1 MDDTG
6 TMILQRCLMM
16 NLRQRL
22 FAILV
27 ISFVLSA
34 IAPLWAAEMR
44 PNVLFIAIDD
54 LRCELGCYGKKHVH
68 SPNIDRL
75 AERGMRFDRAY
86 VQAAF
91 CNPSRASFLTG
102 LRPDDTKVL
111 GNREWFRKTL
121 PDAVT
126 MPQLFKDNGYYAYR
140 IGKIYHGTESMD
152 DPKGWNRAIYPQ
164 GTDLG
169 KKGQGRNLTDDKVR
183 WCRWKSAEGND
194 EDQPD
199 GQIAALAVD
208 FLEHE
213 QSQPFFLAVGFHKP
227 HDPFVAP
234 ARYFD
239 YYPPEKVQL
248 NRDPVDRSPELPP
261 ALPDGLKK
269 EFDKFDDA
277 KRCEFLRAYLACVSF
292 VDAQV
297 GKVLD
302 ALKETGHD
310 DDTIVV
316 LVSDHGYHLG
326 ERGWWN
332 KNTLFE
338 LTARTPMIVY
348 TPEMKA
354 AGKPCSRLVEFVDIY
369 PTIANYCG
377 LTPPD
382 DLAGRSFLPLLD
394 NPEQPWKD
402 AAFMQ
407 LVRGPIDG
415 RTVRTERWR
424 YTEWDGGREG
434 VELYDHDR
442 DPGEYH
448 NLAADPAHAETV
460 TGLQTLL
467 RGGPKRP

>member
-1 MDDTG
+1 MSTTWQLLIG
-6 TMILQRCLMM
+6 SIVAWFGLAT
-16 NLRQRL
+16 
-22 FAILV
+22 
-27 ISFVLSA
+27 
-34 IAPLWAAEMR
+34 IASGATAEAA
-44 PNVLFIAIDD
+44 PNVLFIAVDD
-54 LRCELGCYGKKHVH
+54 LRCELGCYGKSHVH

-102 LRPDDTKVL
+102 LRPDQTKVL
-111 GNREWFRKTL
+111 GNREWFRDTL
-121 PDAVT
+121 PNAVT
-126 MPQLFKDNGYYAYR
+126 LPQLFKQNGYYTYR
-140 IGKIYHGTESMD
+140 IGKIFHGTESME
-152 DPKGWNRAIYPQ
+152 DPQGWHQAVYPK

-169 KKGQGRNLTDDKVR
+169 KRGEGRNLTEDKIR
-183 WCRWKSAEGND
+183 WCRWKAAEGSD

-208 FLEHE
+208 FLH
-213 QSQPFFLAVGFHKP
+213 QTHDRPFFLAVGFHKP

-234 ARYFD
+234 AKYFQH
-239 YYPPEKVQL
+239 YPIEQLQL
-248 NRDPVDRSPELPP
+248 NRDPQVRSPELPP
-261 ALPDGLKK
+261 ALPDGWKK
-269 EFDKFDDA
+269 EFDKFDDQ
-277 KRCEFLRAYLACVSF
+277 KRREFLRAYLACISF
-292 VDAQV
+292 VDAQI

-302 ALKETGHD
+302 CLRETGHD
-310 DDTIVV
+310 DDTIIV

-348 TPEMKA
+348 TPEMRA
-354 AGKPCSRLVEFVDIY
+354 HGKPCSRLVEFVDIY
-369 PTIANYCG
+369 PTIADYCG
-377 LTPPD
+377 LTPPNG
-382 DLAGRSFLPLLD
+382 LAGRSFLPLLD
-394 NPEQPWKD
+394 DPQQPWKE

-424 YTEWDGGREG
+424 YTEWDQGRQG
-434 VELYDHDR
+434 VELYDHHE

-448 NLAADPAHAETV
+448 NLAANPEHADTV
-460 TGLQTLL
+460 KVLRELL
-467 RGGPKRP
+467 HRGPQ

>member
-1 MDDTG
+1 MNKK
-6 TMILQRCLMM
+6 TMRWSYAALSI
-16 NLRQRL
+16 
-22 FAILV
+22 ILV
-27 ISFVLSA
+27 MSA
-34 IAPLWAAEMR
+34 TTLPAANNSR

-54 LRCELGCYGKKHVH
+54 LRTELGCYGRSHVH
-68 SPNIDRL
+68 SPNIDAL

-91 CNPSRASFLTG
+91 CNPSRASFLSG
-102 LRPDDTKVL
+102 LRPDDTQVL
-111 GNREWFRKTL
+111 GNKQWFRRTL
-121 PDAVT
+121 PNAVT
-126 MPQLFKDNGYYAYR
+126 MPQLFKESGYTTVR
-140 IGKIYHGTESMD
+140 IGKIYHGTESME
-152 DPKGWNRAIYPQ
+152 DPKAWTRAVYPQ

-169 KKGQGRNLTDDKVR
+169 KQGEGRNLTDGKVR
-183 WCRWKSAEGND
+183 WCRWMAAEGDD

-199 GQIAALAVD
+199 GQIAALAVE
-208 FLEHE
+208 FLARD
-213 QSQPFFLAVGFHKP
+213 QQRPFFLAVGFHKP

-239 YYPPEKVQL
+239 YYPPERVRL
-248 NRDPVDRSPELPP
+248 NRDPSDRSPELPV
-261 ALPDGLKK
+261 ALPNGWKI
-269 EFDKFDDA
+269 EFDKFDDV
-277 KRCEFLRAYLACVSF
+277 KRREFLRAYLACISF

-302 ALKETGHD
+302 ALKATGHD
-310 DDTIVV
+310 RDTIVV

-348 TPEMKA
+348 TPQMKA
-354 AGKPCSRLVEFVDIY
+354 AGQPCSRLVEFVDIY
-369 PTIANYCG
+369 PTIAEYCG

-382 DLAGRSFLPLLD
+382 NLAGRSFLPLLD
-394 NPEQPWKD
+394 NPDQSWKD

-407 LVRGPIDG
+407 LVRGPVDG

-424 YTEWDGGREG
+424 YTEWDGGAEG
-434 VELYDHDR
+434 VELYDHDT

-448 NLAADPAHAETV
+448 NLAADPNCKKIV
-460 TGLQTLL
+460 TELQTLL
-467 RGGPKRP
+467 RRGPPRP